1 MANVSC
7 PQRAPYLYPMGKYL
21 LLGFVFY
28 LLYKLVFDLILPV
41 SKATA
46 QVRSKMQ
53 EMQQEQLKQQQAHA
67 AATAQ
72 PQKASPVSRKDED
85 YIDFEEVR

>member
-1 MANVSC
+1 
-7 PQRAPYLYPMGKYL
+7 MGKYL
-21 LLGFVFY
+21 LLGFVLY

-53 EMQQEQLKQQQAHA
+53 EMQQEQLRQQQAAHATA
-67 AATAQ
+67 AAQ
-72 PQKASPVSRKDED
+72 SQKTSPVSRKDED
-85 YIDFEEVR
+85 YIDFEEIR

>member
-1 MANVSC
+1 M
-7 PQRAPYLYPMGKYL
+7 PAPYLYPMLGKYIL
-21 LLGFVFY
+21 LAFVFY

-41 SKATA
+41 SKATS

-53 EMQQEQLKQQQAHA
+53 EMQREQLRQQQAQ
-67 AATAQ
+67 AATTAS
-72 PQKASPVSRKDED
+72 PQKQAPVSRKDED